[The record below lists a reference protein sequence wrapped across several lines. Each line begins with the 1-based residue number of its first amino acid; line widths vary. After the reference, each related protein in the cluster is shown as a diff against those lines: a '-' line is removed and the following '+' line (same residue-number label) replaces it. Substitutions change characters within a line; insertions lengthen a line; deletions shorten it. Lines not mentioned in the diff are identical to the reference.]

1 MRANAQN
8 YISNMNIGF
17 SLKTVTTRTYLARI
31 SPLQRELGHHVFR
44 LYEWHRF
51 EKNKCTGVCCYIL
64 MANSLLGNVVC
75 QGKTRYLFFSFRWRQ
90 KSTLLS
96 RRILETFITGFILFR
111 LKKISI
117 KNISSSVLFARWFSM
132 EKMWP
137 FCKQSRARVCFPKE
151 LWANLIIETGLW
163 CSSVI

>member
-1 MRANAQN
+1 
-8 YISNMNIGF
+8 
-17 SLKTVTTRTYLARI
+17 
-31 SPLQRELGHHVFR
+31 
-44 LYEWHRF
+44 
-51 EKNKCTGVCCYIL
+51 

-96 RRILETFITGFILFR
+96 RRILETFITGFILSR
-111 LKKISI
+111 LKKIFI

-151 LWANLIIETGLW
+151 LWANLIIERSLVQFCDLGLQCFW
-163 CSSVI
+163 EMPPRLVWGVFIPAGFIICSI